1 MNRFVAAFCLALAL
15 SAVAGGARAQH
26 APAADQPQMHDMPRM
41 LDQAIFAHLLIDQLE
56 GRFGF
61 ADGNTL
67 RWEAEAWVG
76 TDENKIWL
84 LTEGLYANG
93 ELDDG
98 IQQLFYGRA
107 ITTYFDAMIG
117 TRWDIDSK
125 PTRGWGAIGI
135 QGLAPQFF
143 KVSAFG
149 YVSGDGHLAAR
160 LEASYDLL
168 ITQRLI
174 LQPQIELNFYTKDD
188 PARLV
193 GAGLSELDAGLRLR
207 YEITRQ
213 FAPYVGITYLG
224 QFGATADYVS
234 AAGGQT
240 QQLRF
245 TAGVRTWF

>member
-1 MNRFVAAFCLALAL
+1 MTKVGAALCAAAMLAGL
-15 SAVAGGARAQH
+15 AGGARAQQ
-26 APAADQPQMHDMPRM
+26 PPPADQAQPHTMPKM
-41 LDQAIFAHLLIDQLE
+41 LDQSIFAHLLFDQLE

-61 ADGNTL
+61 NQGNTF
-67 RWEAEAWVG
+67 RWEAQGWLG
-76 TDENKIWL
+76 TDENRIWL
-84 LTEGLYANG
+84 LSEGRYSDNQ
-93 ELDDG
+93 LDDG

-107 ITTYFDAMIG
+107 ITTYFDALVG
-117 TRWDIDSK
+117 VRYDLDSL
-125 PTRGWGAIGI
+125 PGRGWGAIGI

-143 KVSAFG
+143 KVSAIG
-149 YVSGDGHLAAR
+149 YVSGEGHLAAR

-188 PARLV
+188 PARRI

-224 QFGATADYVS
+224 QYGATADYVS
-234 AAGGQT
+234 AAGGST

>member
-1 MNRFVAAFCLALAL
+1 MNRLVAVLCMALAL
-15 SAVAGGARAQH
+15 STVAGRARAQN
-26 APAADQPQMHDMPRM
+26 APAAEQPQMHDMPRM
-41 LDQAIFAHLLIDQLE
+41 LDQAIFAHLLVDQLE

-61 ADGNTL
+61 ANGNTL
-67 RWEAEAWVG
+67 RWEAEAWMG
-76 TDENKIWL
+76 TDENKAWL
-84 LTEGLYANG
+84 LTEGRYSQG

-98 IQQLFYGRA
+98 IQQLYYGRA
-107 ITTYFDAMIG
+107 ITTYFDALVG
-117 TRWDIDSK
+117 TRWDLDSK

-135 QGLAPQFF
+135 QGLAPQWF

-149 YVSGDGHLAAR
+149 YVSGEGHLAAR
-160 LEASYDLL
+160 LEARYDLL

-188 PARLV
+188 PARQV

-207 YEITRQ
+207 YEVTRQ

-224 QFGATADYVS
+224 QYGATADYVS
-234 AAGGQT
+234 AAGGST